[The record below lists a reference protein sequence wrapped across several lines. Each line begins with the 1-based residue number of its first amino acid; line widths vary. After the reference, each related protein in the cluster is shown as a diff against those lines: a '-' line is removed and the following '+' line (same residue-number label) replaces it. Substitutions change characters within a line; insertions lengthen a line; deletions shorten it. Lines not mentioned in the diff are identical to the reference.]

1 MATVAETL
9 RDAETR
15 LAQTSDSPRL
25 DAELL
30 LAHALGT
37 TRGQLFMR
45 RNDLVESKDFE
56 AYLARRLAG
65 EPVAYILGTWE
76 FFSIELETQAP
87 ILVPRPETEHLV
99 EAVLEFIGDGP
110 ARVLDLCTGTG
121 CVAIAIAM
129 HAPAAQVDAVDLNQA
144 AVVLA
149 RRNVARHGLGN
160 RVRIL
165 EGDLSAALP
174 QDEPEYDAVCANPPY
189 VAEGEWKGLS
199 ETIRNYEDPHAL
211 VSGPEG
217 LDCIRRIVDKAPKH
231 LRAGG
236 LLALEMGQG
245 QAENVQDFLETAGFD
260 SIRIVKDLAG
270 IPRIARGVWRG

>member
-37 TRGQLFMR
+37 TRGQLFAR
-45 RNDLVESKDFE
+45 RNDPVEPEPFA

-76 FFSIELETQAP
+76 FFSIELETQTP
-87 ILVPRPETEHLV
+87 VLVPRPETEHLV
-99 EAVLEFIGDGP
+99 EAVLEFVGERP
-110 ARVLDLCTGTG
+110 ARVLDVCTGTG

-129 HAPAAQVDAVDLNQA
+129 HALETRVDAVDLNPV
-144 AVVLA
+144 AVALA
-149 RRNVARHGLGN
+149 ERNATRHGLGD
-160 RVRIL
+160 RVRML
-165 EGDLSAALP
+165 EGDLFGALP
-174 QDEPEYDAVCANPPY
+174 PDAQVYDAVCANPPY
-189 VAEGEWKGLS
+189 VADGEWAGLS
-199 ETIRNYEDPHAL
+199 ETIRNYEDPRAL

-217 LDCIRRIVDKAPKH
+217 LDCIRRIVAQAPRH
-231 LRAGG
+231 LRPGG

-245 QAENVQDFLETAGFD
+245 QAEKVSAILETGGFV
-260 SIRIVKDLAG
+260 SLAIRKDLAG
-270 IPRIARGVWRG
+270 IPRIACGIWPG